1 MEQNNRAFIDVMDI
15 IPVNPSVAGELL
27 RLCRKESEDVE
38 TLKTLIQIDAGL
50 LGYVL
55 KISNAAYFGRPAKV
69 TTLSEAIECI
79 GLERVRDIARGQACS
94 SLAMSPQFHPLDLRQ
109 WQVILLEGIIA
120 YCVAEVYSPNEAEF
134 LQTLTTLSR
143 VGGWHERKLVAE
155 ATDSFNGMG
164 DLNGHGQKKLFLNF
178 DQAEFGAI
186 ILKKWNLPE
195 QFPIII
201 RSLTE
206 PMEIAAQPKL
216 FRHLRFV
223 LLARE
228 LADFLRDGNHSTTDN
243 RKLWDAVEL
252 GLCASPEA
260 FITLAGSIRQRVQNY
275 IRAIGAL
282 GIRVG
287 ESGL

>member
-1 MEQNNRAFIDVMDI
+1 MEQNNRAFGDVMDR

-27 RLCRKESEDVE
+27 RLCRKDSEDVD

-55 KISNAAYFGRPAKV
+55 KVSNAAYFGRPGEIA
-69 TTLSEAIECI
+69 TLSEAVDYI
-79 GLERVRDIARGQACS
+79 GVEKVRDIARGQACY
-94 SLAMSPQFHPLDLRQ
+94 SLVKSPQFHPLDLRQ
-109 WQVILLEGIIA
+109 WQMVLLESIIA
-120 YCVAEVYSPNEAEF
+120 SCIAKIYTPKEAEL

-143 VGGWHERKLVAE
+143 VGAWQERKLIAE
-155 ATDSFNGMG
+155 AADS
-164 DLNGHGQKKLFLNF
+164 LNGEAHLNGNSEKKLFLNF

-201 RSLTE
+201 RSIPE

-216 FRHLRFV
+216 FRHLRLV

-228 LADFLRDGNHSTTDN
+228 LADFLRDGNHATSDN
-243 RKLWDAVEL
+243 RRLWDAVEL

-275 IRAIGAL
+275 IRAVGAL